1 MVCDTFAQLEE
12 KEMSDSLPTPVT
24 LIYSICN
31 VIALQIDFSDKLN
44 DFYINEAKKIV
55 GRLDKANK
63 LKNEWKIKKD
73 IWTFKNMDTN

>member
-31 VIALQIDFSDKLN
+31 VIVLKTIIFFKIPKKL
-44 DFYINEAKKIV
+44 
-55 GRLDKANK
+55 
-63 LKNEWKIKKD
+63 
-73 IWTFKNMDTN
+73 T